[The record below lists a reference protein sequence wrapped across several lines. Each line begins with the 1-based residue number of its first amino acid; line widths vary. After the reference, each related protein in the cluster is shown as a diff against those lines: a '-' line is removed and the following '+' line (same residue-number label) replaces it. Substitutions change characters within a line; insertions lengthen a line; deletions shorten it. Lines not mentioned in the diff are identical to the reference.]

1 MPISSSQIRTQFLE
15 FFRERGHTV
24 APSSS
29 LVPHGDPTLLLTNA
43 GMVQFKPYFLGE
55 DVPPNRRLASSQKSF
70 RTVDIDCVGD
80 ESHLTFF
87 EMLGNFSI
95 GDYFKRGAIAY
106 AWELLTE
113 GWKLPQERLWA
124 TVYPTDDESF
134 QLWQELTAIP
144 VARLVRLHENWWGP
158 AGETGPCGPDTEIFL
173 DRGPEHGCGKADCQP
188 GCNCERFLE
197 IWNLVLMQFNRGPD
211 GQDTPLPKPSID
223 TGAGLERLAMVLNDK
238 GSVYET
244 DLFYP
249 IIERAADLAGI
260 RYGHSPKA
268 DFSLRVIAD
277 HSRAVAFLIGDGVL
291 PSNEG
296 RGYILRR
303 ILRRAVRH
311 GHLLGLH
318 GPFLSKTVGVVVD
331 IMGDTYPELPT
342 RRDFITKVI
351 NLEEARFLETLN
363 EGLERLDLLLD
374 DLTRQAPIP
383 CLTGNVRLSGQAAKT
398 VPGGEAFRLYDTY
411 GFPLDITK
419 DRAAERGF
427 VVDEAGFQTAMEAQ
441 RQRARAGAK
450 FGLDQWQETYRTLS
464 LPETRFL
471 GYETAQASGKV
482 LSILYRQT
490 GDNLP
495 DAVPQAVAGD
505 AVEVVLDATP
515 FYGEAGGQV
524 GDVGLLVG
532 PQGRVAVSDTQRALG
547 GVIVHIGQVTEGSLS
562 VGEQVTAT
570 VDVERRLDI
579 ARNHTATHLLHKALR
594 QVLGEHAQQRGSL
607 VAPDRLR
614 FDFTH
619 LTAVTPEE
627 LRQIEEKVNAAIR
640 ADLPVTVAQTTYGQ
654 AIAQGAMALF
664 GEKYGDTVR
673 LVQAGDYS
681 QELCGGT
688 HLQRT
693 GQIGFCLVLS
703 ESSVGAGLRRV
714 EAVTGRG
721 AAAYVRQ
728 RLTLLDE
735 AASRLQVT
743 PDEVPGKLTLLLD
756 DLAGAR
762 KEIERLQREAAK
774 GQVQALLAQVRAVKG
789 VKVLAA
795 QVDATSM
802 EALRE
807 MTDWLRDR
815 LGSAV
820 IVLGA
825 VVGERPA
832 FVAVVTPDLVAKG
845 YHAGRIVK
853 EVATITGGSGGG
865 RPELA
870 QAGGKDSSQIAAA
883 LARVPGLL

>member
-1 MPISSSQIRTQFLE
+1 M
-15 FFRERGHTV
+15 
-24 APSSS
+24 A
-29 LVPHGDPTLLLTNA
+29 
-43 GMVQFKPYFLGE
+43 
-55 DVPPNRRLASSQKSF
+55 
-70 RTVDIDCVGD
+70 
-80 ESHLTFF
+80 
-87 EMLGNFSI
+87 
-95 GDYFKRGAIAY
+95 
-106 AWELLTE
+106 
-113 GWKLPQERLWA
+113 
-124 TVYPTDDESF
+124 
-134 QLWQELTAIP
+134 
-144 VARLVRLHENWWGP
+144 
-158 AGETGPCGPDTEIFL
+158 
-173 DRGPEHGCGKADCQP
+173 
-188 GCNCERFLE
+188 
-197 IWNLVLMQFNRGPD
+197 
-211 GQDTPLPKPSID
+211 
-223 TGAGLERLAMVLNDK
+223 
-238 GSVYET
+238 
-244 DLFYP
+244 
-249 IIERAADLAGI
+249 
-260 RYGHSPKA
+260 
-268 DFSLRVIAD
+268 
-277 HSRAVAFLIGDGVL
+277 
-291 PSNEG
+291 
-296 RGYILRR
+296 
-303 ILRRAVRH
+303 
-311 GHLLGLH
+311 
-318 GPFLSKTVGVVVD
+318 
-331 IMGDTYPELPT
+331 
-342 RRDFITKVI
+342 
-351 NLEEARFLETLN
+351 
-363 EGLERLDLLLD
+363 
-374 DLTRQAPIP
+374 
-383 CLTGNVRLSGQAAKT
+383 
-398 VPGGEAFRLYDTY
+398 
-411 GFPLDITK
+411 
-419 DRAAERGF
+419 
-427 VVDEAGFQTAMEAQ
+427 
-441 RQRARAGAK
+441 
-450 FGLDQWQETYRTLS
+450 YRTLG

-471 GYETAQASGKV
+471 GYETTQAAGQI
-482 LSILYRQT
+482 LSIVLDSAT
-490 GDNLP
+490 
-495 DAVPQAVAGD
+495 VPQAVAGD
-505 AVEVVLDATP
+505 TVEVVLDATP

-532 PQGRVAVSDTQRALG
+532 PQGRVAVSDTQKALG
-547 GVIVHIGQVTEGSLS
+547 GVIVHLGQITEGSLS
-562 VGEQVTAT
+562 VGEAVLAT

-640 ADLPVTVAQTTYGQ
+640 ADLPVTVTQTTYGQ

-688 HLQRT
+688 HLQRS
-693 GQIGFCLVLS
+693 GQIGFCLLLS
-703 ESSVGAGLRRV
+703 ESSIGAGLRRV

-728 RLTLLDE
+728 RLALLDE

-743 PDEVPGKLTLLLD
+743 PDEVPGKLTLLLN
-756 DLAGAR
+756 DLAGAH

-774 GQVQALLAQVRAVKG
+774 GQVQALLAQAREVKG

-853 EVATITGGSGGG
+853 EVAAVTGGSGGG

-870 QAGGKDSSQIAAA
+870 QAGGKDSSQLAAA

>member
-1 MPISSSQIRTQFLE
+1 MSISSSQIRRQFLE

-24 APSSS
+24 VPSSS

-55 DVPPNRRLASSQKSF
+55 EAPPNRRLASSQKSF
-70 RTVDIDCVGD
+70 RTVDIDVVGD

-113 GWKLPQERLWA
+113 GWKLPQERLWV
-124 TVYPTDDESF
+124 TIYPTDDESF
-134 QLWQELTAIP
+134 QFWLELTTIP
-144 VARLVRLHENWWGP
+144 AERLVRLHENWWGP

-173 DRGPEHGCGKADCQP
+173 DRGPEHGCGKADCRP

-223 TGAGLERLAMVLNDK
+223 TGAGLERLAMVLNGK
-238 GSVYET
+238 NSVYET

-249 IIERAADLAGI
+249 IIERAADLVGI
-260 RYGHSPKA
+260 RYSASPKA

-311 GHLLGLH
+311 GHLLGLRE
-318 GPFLSKTVGVVVD
+318 PFLSKTVGVVVD
-331 IMGDTYPELPT
+331 LMGDTYPELST
-342 RRDFITKVI
+342 RHEFIRKVV

-374 DLTRQAPIP
+374 DLNR
-383 CLTGNVRLSGQAAKT
+383 QAAKT
-398 VPGGEAFRLYDTY
+398 VPGAEAFRLYDTY

-427 VVDEAGFQTAMEAQ
+427 IVDEKGFQTAMEAQ
-441 RQRARAGAK
+441 RQRARAVAK

-471 GYETAQASGKV
+471 GYETTRATGQV
-482 LSILYRQT
+482 LSIML
-490 GDNLP
+490 DSA
-495 DAVPQAVAGD
+495 AVPQAVAGD

-562 VGEQVTAT
+562 VGNTVLAT

-594 QVLGEHAQQRGSL
+594 EVLGEHAQQRGSL

-627 LRQIEEKVNAAIR
+627 LRRIEEKVNTAIR
-640 ADLPVTVAQTTYGQ
+640 ADLPVTVTQTTYSQ

-664 GEKYGDTVR
+664 GEKYGDPVR

-693 GQIGFCLVLS
+693 GQIGFCLLLS

-721 AAAYVRQ
+721 AEAYVRQ
-728 RLTLLDE
+728 RLALLDE

-756 DLAGAR
+756 DLTGAR
-762 KEIERLQREAAK
+762 REIERLQREAAK
-774 GQVQALLAQVRAVKG
+774 GQVQALLAQVREVKG

-832 FVAVVTPDLVAKG
+832 FVAVVTPDLVARG
-845 YHAGRIVK
+845 YHAGRIAK
-853 EVATITGGSGGG
+853 EVAAITGGSGGG

>member
-1 MPISSSQIRTQFLE
+1 MPTSSQIRSQFLE

-24 APSSS
+24 LPSSS

-55 DVPPNRRLASSQKSF
+55 AVPPNRRLASSQKSF
-70 RTVDIDCVGD
+70 RTVDIDVVGD

-106 AWELLTE
+106 AWELMTE
-113 GWKLPQERLWA
+113 GWNLPPERLWA
-124 TVYPTDDESF
+124 TIYPNDDESF

-144 VARLVRLHENWWGP
+144 AARLVRLHENWWGP
-158 AGETGPCGPDTEIFL
+158 AGETGPCGPDTEIFI
-173 DRGPEHGCGKADCQP
+173 DRGPEHGCGQADCRP

-223 TGAGLERLAMVLNDK
+223 TGAGLERVTMVLNGK
-238 GSVYET
+238 NSVYET

-260 RYGHSPKA
+260 RYGHSQKA

-311 GHLLGLH
+311 GHLLGLRQ
-318 GPFLSKTVGVVVD
+318 PFLSKTVGVVID
-331 IMGDTYPELPT
+331 LMGDTYPELPT
-342 RRDFITKVI
+342 RHEFIYKVV

-374 DLTRQAPIP
+374 DLARQAI
-383 CLTGNVRLSGQAAKT
+383 KT
-398 VPGGEAFRLYDTY
+398 VPGAEAFRLYDTY

-450 FGLDQWQETYRTLS
+450 FGPDQWQETYRTLG

-471 GYETAQASGKV
+471 GYETTQASGHV
-482 LSILYRQT
+482 LSIML
-490 GDNLP
+490 DSA
-495 DAVPQAVAGD
+495 AVPQAVAGD

-547 GVIVHIGQVTEGSLS
+547 GVIVHLGQVTEGSLN
-562 VGEQVTAT
+562 VGDKVLAT

-640 ADLPVTVAQTTYGQ
+640 ADLPVTVTQTTYGQ

-688 HLQRT
+688 HLQRS
-693 GQIGFCLVLS
+693 GQIGFCLLLG
-703 ESSVGAGLRRV
+703 ESSIGAGLRRV

-728 RLTLLDE
+728 RLALLDE
-735 AASRLQVT
+735 AAARVQAT

-774 GQVQALLAQVRAVKG
+774 SQVQALLAQAREVKG

-832 FVAVVTPDLVAKG
+832 FVAVVTPDLVARG
-845 YHAGRIVK
+845 YHAGKIVK
-853 EVATITGGSGGG
+853 EVAAATGGSGGG

-870 QAGGKDSSQIAAA
+870 QAGGKDSSQLAAA
-883 LARVPGLL
+883 LGRVPGLL

>member
-1 MPISSSQIRTQFLE
+1 MPISSSQIRSQFLE

-55 DVPPNRRLASSQKSF
+55 DAPPNRRLASSQKSF

-113 GWKLPQERLWA
+113 GWKLPQDRLWA

-144 VARLVRLHENWWGP
+144 VERLVRLHENWWGP
-158 AGETGPCGPDTEIFL
+158 AGATGPCGPDTEIFL

-223 TGAGLERLAMVLNDK
+223 TGAGLERLAMVLNGK
-238 GSVYET
+238 NSVYET

-249 IIERAADLAGI
+249 IIERAADLVGI
-260 RYGHSPKA
+260 RYGHSLKA

-342 RRDFITKVI
+342 RRDFISKVI

-383 CLTGNVRLSGQAAKT
+383 CLTGNVSGQAAKT
-398 VPGGEAFRLYDTY
+398 VPGAEAFRLYDTY

-505 AVEVVLDATP
+505 AVEVVLDTTP
-515 FYGEAGGQV
+515 FYGEAGGQI

-562 VGEQVTAT
+562 VGDEVLAT

-640 ADLPVTVAQTTYGQ
+640 ADLPMTVTQTTYGQ
-654 AIAQGAMALF
+654 AIVQGAMALF

-728 RLTLLDE
+728 RLALLDE
-735 AASRLQVT
+735 AASRLQT
-743 PDEVPGKLTLLLD
+743 TSDEVPGKLTLLLD

-832 FVAVVTPDLVAKG
+832 FVAVVTPDLVARG

-853 EVATITGGSGGG
+853 EVATVTGGSGGG

>member
-1 MPISSSQIRTQFLE
+1 MHGNHYRINYGVNLMSISSSQIRTQFLE

-24 APSSS
+24 VPSSS

-55 DVPPNRRLASSQKSF
+55 EAPPNRRLASSQKSF
-70 RTVDIDCVGD
+70 RTVDIDVVGD

-106 AWELLTE
+106 AWELMTE
-113 GWKLPQERLWA
+113 GWKLPPDRLWA
-124 TVYPTDDESF
+124 TIYPNDDESF

-144 VARLVRLHENWWGP
+144 AARLVRLHENWWGP
-158 AGETGPCGPDTEIFL
+158 AGDTGPCGPDTEIFI
-173 DRGPEHGCGKADCQP
+173 DRGPEHGCGKADCRP

-223 TGAGLERLAMVLNDK
+223 TGAGLERLAMVLNGK
-238 GSVYET
+238 NSVYET

-249 IIERAADLAGI
+249 IIERAADLVGI
-260 RYGHSPKA
+260 RYGHSQKA

-311 GHLLGLH
+311 GHLLGLRQ
-318 GPFLSKTVGVVVD
+318 PFLSKTVGVVTD
-331 IMGDTYPELPT
+331 LMGDTYPELST
-342 RRDFITKVI
+342 RHEFIDKVV

-374 DLTRQAPIP
+374 DLTSQA
-383 CLTGNVRLSGQAAKT
+383 TMT
-398 VPGGEAFRLYDTY
+398 VPGAEAFRLYDTY

-427 VVDEAGFQTAMEAQ
+427 VVDEAGFQTAMEFQ

-450 FGLDQWQETYRTLS
+450 FGLDQWQETYRTLG

-471 GYETAQASGKV
+471 GYETTQASGQV
-482 LSILYRQT
+482 LSITL
-490 GDNLP
+490 DSA
-495 DAVPQAVAGD
+495 AVPQAVAGD

-532 PQGRVAVSDTQRALG
+532 PQGRVTVSDTQRALG
-547 GVIVHIGQVTEGSLS
+547 GAIVHLGQVTEGSLS
-562 VGEQVTAT
+562 VGEAVLAT

-640 ADLPVTVAQTTYGQ
+640 ADLPVMVAQTTYGQ
-654 AIAQGAMALF
+654 AIAHGAMALF
-664 GEKYGDTVR
+664 GEKYGETVR

-688 HLQRT
+688 HLERT
-693 GQIGFCLVLS
+693 GQIGFCLLLS
-703 ESSVGAGLRRV
+703 ESSIGAGLRRV

-728 RLTLLDE
+728 RLALLDE

-756 DLAGAR
+756 DQAGAR

-774 GQVQALLAQVRAVKG
+774 GQVQALLAQVREVKG
-789 VKVLAA
+789 VRVLAA

-807 MTDWLRDR
+807 TSDWLRDR

-853 EVATITGGSGGG
+853 EVAAATGGSGGG

-870 QAGGKDSSQIAAA
+870 QAGGKDSSQLAAA
-883 LARVPGLL
+883 LGRVPGLL

>member
-1 MPISSSQIRTQFLE
+1 
-15 FFRERGHTV
+15 
-24 APSSS
+24 
-29 LVPHGDPTLLLTNA
+29 
-43 GMVQFKPYFLGE
+43 
-55 DVPPNRRLASSQKSF
+55 
-70 RTVDIDCVGD
+70 VDIDVVGD

-106 AWELLTE
+106 AWELITK
-113 GWKLPQERLWA
+113 GWKLPPERLWA
-124 TVYPTDDESF
+124 TVYPNDDESF
-134 QLWQELTAIP
+134 QLWLELTAIP
-144 VARLVRLHENWWGP
+144 AERLVRLHENWWGP
-158 AGETGPCGPDTEIFL
+158 AGETGPCGPDTEIFI
-173 DRGPEHGCGKADCQP
+173 DRGPEHGCGQADCQP
-188 GCNCERFLE
+188 GCDCERFLE

-223 TGAGLERLAMVLNDK
+223 TGAGLERVTMVLNGK
-238 GSVYET
+238 NSVYET

-249 IIERAADLAGI
+249 IIERAGDLAGI

-311 GHLLGLH
+311 GHLLGLR

-331 IMGDTYPELPT
+331 LMGDAYPELST
-342 RRDFITKVI
+342 RQEFIDKVV

-374 DLTRQAPIP
+374 DLTK
-383 CLTGNVRLSGQAAKT
+383 QAAKT
-398 VPGGEAFRLYDTY
+398 VPGAEAFRLYDTY

-427 VVDEAGFQTAMEAQ
+427 VVDEAGFQTAMESQ

-450 FGLDQWQETYRTLS
+450 FGLDQWQETYRTLG

-471 GYETAQASGKV
+471 GYETTQATGKV

-495 DAVPQAVAGD
+495 DVVPQAVAGD
-505 AVEVVLDATP
+505 VVEVILDATP

-547 GVIVHIGQVTEGSLS
+547 GVIVHLGQVTEGSLS
-562 VGEQVTAT
+562 VGEAVLAT

-594 QVLGEHAQQRGSL
+594 EVLGEHAQQRGSL

-619 LTAVTPEE
+619 LTAVMPEE

-640 ADLPVTVAQTTYGQ
+640 ADLPVTVTKTTYGQ

-664 GEKYGDTVR
+664 GEKYGETVR

-688 HLQRT
+688 HLQRS
-693 GQIGFCLVLS
+693 GQIGFCLLLS
-703 ESSVGAGLRRV
+703 ESSIGAGLRRV

-728 RLTLLDE
+728 RLALLDE

-756 DLAGAR
+756 DLAGGR

-774 GQVQALLAQVRAVKG
+774 GQVQALLAQVREVKG

-807 MTDWLRDR
+807 MSDWLRDR

-832 FVAVVTPDLVAKG
+832 FVAVVTPDLVARG

-853 EVATITGGSGGG
+853 EVAAATGGSGGG

-870 QAGGKDSSQIAAA
+870 QAGGKDSSQLAAA
-883 LARVPGLL
+883 LGRVPGLL

>member
-1 MPISSSQIRTQFLE
+1 MPTSSQIRRQFLE
-15 FFRERGHTV
+15 FFRERGHSVVT
-24 APSSS
+24 SSS

-55 DVPPNRRLASSQKSF
+55 EVPPNRRLASSQKSF
-70 RTVDIDCVGD
+70 RTVDIDVVGD

-106 AWELLTE
+106 AWELITK
-113 GWKLPQERLWA
+113 GWKLPPERLWA

-144 VARLVRLHENWWGP
+144 AERLVRLHENWWGP
-158 AGETGPCGPDTEIFL
+158 AGETGPCGPDTEIFI
-173 DRGPEHGCGKADCQP
+173 DRGPEHGCCQADCQP
-188 GCNCERFLE
+188 GCDCERFLE

-223 TGAGLERLAMVLNDK
+223 TGAGLERVTMVLNGK
-238 GSVYET
+238 NSVYET

-249 IIERAADLAGI
+249 IIERAGDLAGI
-260 RYGHSPKA
+260 RYGHSQKA

-311 GHLLGLH
+311 GHLLGLR

-331 IMGDTYPELPT
+331 LMGDAYPELST
-342 RRDFITKVI
+342 RQEFIDKVV

-374 DLTRQAPIP
+374 DLTK
-383 CLTGNVRLSGQAAKT
+383 QAAKT
-398 VPGGEAFRLYDTY
+398 VPGAEAFRLYDTY

-427 VVDEAGFQTAMEAQ
+427 VVDEAGFQTAMESQ

-450 FGLDQWQETYRTLS
+450 FGLDQWQETYRTLG

-471 GYETAQASGKV
+471 GYETTQATGKV

-495 DAVPQAVAGD
+495 DVVPQAVAGD
-505 AVEVVLDATP
+505 AVEVILDATP

-547 GVIVHIGQVTEGSLS
+547 GVIVHLGQVTEGSLS
-562 VGEQVTAT
+562 VGEAVLAT

-594 QVLGEHAQQRGSL
+594 EVLGEHAQQRGSL

-640 ADLPVTVAQTTYGQ
+640 ADLPVMVAQTTYGQ

-664 GEKYGDTVR
+664 GEKYGETVR

-681 QELCGGT
+681 Q
-688 HLQRT
+688 
-693 GQIGFCLVLS
+693 
-703 ESSVGAGLRRV
+703 
-714 EAVTGRG
+714 
-721 AAAYVRQ
+721 
-728 RLTLLDE
+728 
-735 AASRLQVT
+735 
-743 PDEVPGKLTLLLD
+743 
-756 DLAGAR
+756 
-762 KEIERLQREAAK
+762 
-774 GQVQALLAQVRAVKG
+774 
-789 VKVLAA
+789 
-795 QVDATSM
+795 
-802 EALRE
+802 
-807 MTDWLRDR
+807 
-815 LGSAV
+815 
-820 IVLGA
+820 
-825 VVGERPA
+825 
-832 FVAVVTPDLVAKG
+832 
-845 YHAGRIVK
+845 
-853 EVATITGGSGGG
+853 
-865 RPELA
+865 
-870 QAGGKDSSQIAAA
+870 
-883 LARVPGLL
+883 

>member
-1 MPISSSQIRTQFLE
+1 MPTSSQIRRQFLE
-15 FFRERGHTV
+15 FFRERGHSVVT
-24 APSSS
+24 SSS

-55 DVPPNRRLASSQKSF
+55 EVPPNRRLASSQKSF
-70 RTVDIDCVGD
+70 RTVDIDVVGD

-106 AWELLTE
+106 AWELITK
-113 GWKLPQERLWA
+113 GWKLPPERLWA

-144 VARLVRLHENWWGP
+144 AERLVRLHENWWGP
-158 AGETGPCGPDTEIFL
+158 AGETGPCGPDTEIFI
-173 DRGPEHGCGKADCQP
+173 DRGPEHGCGQADCQP
-188 GCNCERFLE
+188 GCDCERFLE

-223 TGAGLERLAMVLNDK
+223 TGAGLERVTMVLNGK
-238 GSVYET
+238 NSVYET

-249 IIERAADLAGI
+249 IIERAGDLAGI

-311 GHLLGLH
+311 GHLLGLR

-331 IMGDTYPELPT
+331 LMGDAYPELST
-342 RRDFITKVI
+342 RQEFIDKVV

-374 DLTRQAPIP
+374 DLTK
-383 CLTGNVRLSGQAAKT
+383 QAAKT
-398 VPGGEAFRLYDTY
+398 VPGAEAFRLYDTY

-427 VVDEAGFQTAMEAQ
+427 IVDEAGFQTAMEAQ

-450 FGLDQWQETYRTLS
+450 FGLDQWQETYRTLG

-471 GYETAQASGKV
+471 GYETTQATGKV

-495 DAVPQAVAGD
+495 DVVPQAVAGD
-505 AVEVVLDATP
+505 VVEVILDATP

-547 GVIVHIGQVTEGSLS
+547 GVIVHLGQVTEGSLS
-562 VGEQVTAT
+562 VGEAVLAT

-594 QVLGEHAQQRGSL
+594 EVLGEHAQQRGSL

-640 ADLPVTVAQTTYGQ
+640 ADLPVMVAQTTYGQ

-664 GEKYGDTVR
+664 GEKYGETVR

-688 HLQRT
+688 HLERT
-693 GQIGFCLVLS
+693 GQIGFCLLLG
-703 ESSVGAGLRRV
+703 ESSIGAGLRRV

-728 RLTLLDE
+728 RLALLEE

-756 DLAGAR
+756 DLAGGR

-774 GQVQALLAQVRAVKG
+774 GRVQALLAQVREVKG
-789 VKVLAA
+789 VQVLAA

-807 MTDWLRDR
+807 MSDWLRDR

-853 EVATITGGSGGG
+853 EVAAATGGSGGG

-870 QAGGKDSSQIAAA
+870 QAGGKDSSQLAAA
-883 LARVPGLL
+883 LGRVPGLL

>member
-1 MPISSSQIRTQFLE
+1 MPTSSQIRRQFLE
-15 FFRERGHTV
+15 FFRERGHSVVT
-24 APSSS
+24 SSS

-55 DVPPNRRLASSQKSF
+55 EVPPNRRLASSQKSF
-70 RTVDIDCVGD
+70 RTVDIDVVGD

-106 AWELLTE
+106 AWELITK
-113 GWKLPQERLWA
+113 GWKLPPERLWA

-144 VARLVRLHENWWGP
+144 AERLVRLHENWWGP
-158 AGETGPCGPDTEIFL
+158 AGETGPCGPDTEIFI
-173 DRGPEHGCGKADCQP
+173 DRGPEHGCGQADCQP
-188 GCNCERFLE
+188 GCDCERFLE

-223 TGAGLERLAMVLNDK
+223 TGAGLERVTMVLNGK
-238 GSVYET
+238 NSVYET

-249 IIERAADLAGI
+249 IIERAGDLAGI

-311 GHLLGLH
+311 GHLLGLR

-331 IMGDTYPELPT
+331 LMGDAYPELST
-342 RRDFITKVI
+342 RQEFIDKVV

-374 DLTRQAPIP
+374 DLTK
-383 CLTGNVRLSGQAAKT
+383 QAAKT
-398 VPGGEAFRLYDTY
+398 VPGAEAFRLYDTY

-427 VVDEAGFQTAMEAQ
+427 VVDEAGFQTAMESQ

-450 FGLDQWQETYRTLS
+450 FGLDQWQETYRTLG

-471 GYETAQASGKV
+471 GYETTQATGKV

-495 DAVPQAVAGD
+495 DVVPQAVAGD
-505 AVEVVLDATP
+505 VVEVILDATP

-547 GVIVHIGQVTEGSLS
+547 GVIVHLGQVTEGSLS
-562 VGEQVTAT
+562 VGEAVLAT

-594 QVLGEHAQQRGSL
+594 EVLGEHAQQRGSL

-640 ADLPVTVAQTTYGQ
+640 ADLPVMVAQTTYGQ

-664 GEKYGDTVR
+664 GEKYGETVR

-688 HLQRT
+688 HLERT
-693 GQIGFCLVLS
+693 GQIGFCLLLG
-703 ESSVGAGLRRV
+703 ESSIGAGLRRV

-728 RLTLLDE
+728 RLALLEE

-756 DLAGAR
+756 DLAGGR

-774 GQVQALLAQVRAVKG
+774 GRVQALLAQVREVKG
-789 VKVLAA
+789 VQVLAA

-807 MTDWLRDR
+807 MSDWLRDR

-853 EVATITGGSGGG
+853 EVAAATGGSGGG

-870 QAGGKDSSQIAAA
+870 QAGGKDSSQLAAA
-883 LARVPGLL
+883 LGRVPGLL

>member
-1 MPISSSQIRTQFLE
+1 
-15 FFRERGHTV
+15 
-24 APSSS
+24 
-29 LVPHGDPTLLLTNA
+29 
-43 GMVQFKPYFLGE
+43 
-55 DVPPNRRLASSQKSF
+55 
-70 RTVDIDCVGD
+70 
-80 ESHLTFF
+80 
-87 EMLGNFSI
+87 
-95 GDYFKRGAIAY
+95 
-106 AWELLTE
+106 
-113 GWKLPQERLWA
+113 
-124 TVYPTDDESF
+124 
-134 QLWQELTAIP
+134 
-144 VARLVRLHENWWGP
+144 
-158 AGETGPCGPDTEIFL
+158 
-173 DRGPEHGCGKADCQP
+173 
-188 GCNCERFLE
+188 
-197 IWNLVLMQFNRGPD
+197 
-211 GQDTPLPKPSID
+211 
-223 TGAGLERLAMVLNDK
+223 
-238 GSVYET
+238 
-244 DLFYP
+244 
-249 IIERAADLAGI
+249 
-260 RYGHSPKA
+260 
-268 DFSLRVIAD
+268 
-277 HSRAVAFLIGDGVL
+277 
-291 PSNEG
+291 
-296 RGYILRR
+296 
-303 ILRRAVRH
+303 
-311 GHLLGLH
+311 
-318 GPFLSKTVGVVVD
+318 VVVD
-331 IMGDTYPELPT
+331 LMGDTYPELST
-342 RRDFITKVI
+342 RHEFIRKVV

-374 DLTRQAPIP
+374 DLNR
-383 CLTGNVRLSGQAAKT
+383 QAAKT
-398 VPGGEAFRLYDTY
+398 VPGAEAFRLYDTY

-427 VVDEAGFQTAMEAQ
+427 IVDEKGFQTAMEAQ
-441 RQRARAGAK
+441 RQRARAVAK

-471 GYETAQASGKV
+471 GYETTRATGQV
-482 LSILYRQT
+482 LSIML
-490 GDNLP
+490 DSA
-495 DAVPQAVAGD
+495 AVPQAVAGD

-562 VGEQVTAT
+562 VGNTVLAT

-594 QVLGEHAQQRGSL
+594 EVLGEHAQQRGSL

-619 LTAVTPEE
+619 LTAVTLEE
-627 LRQIEEKVNAAIR
+627 LRRIEEKVNTAIR
-640 ADLPVTVAQTTYGQ
+640 ADLPVTVTQTTYSQ

-664 GEKYGDTVR
+664 GEKYGDPVR

-693 GQIGFCLVLS
+693 GQIGFCLLLS

-721 AAAYVRQ
+721 AEAYVRQ
-728 RLTLLDE
+728 RLALLDE

-756 DLAGAR
+756 DLTGAR
-762 KEIERLQREAAK
+762 REIERLQREAAK
-774 GQVQALLAQVRAVKG
+774 GQVQALLAQVREVKG

-832 FVAVVTPDLVAKG
+832 FVAVVTPDLVARG
-845 YHAGRIVK
+845 YHAGRIAK
-853 EVATITGGSGGG
+853 EVAAITGGSGGG